1 MKHVLLVYFR
11 PFEHGVW
18 LSDAKL
24 LCHRARAHCQQRRS
38 LVSPNQGFWRSLCA
52 FEEQLG
58 ITERQAHLLYMMFP
72 ASPSQRDS
80 FPCRCSSLYV
90 LADLNPFLK
99 AWRR

>member
-1 MKHVLLVYFR
+1 MFLMILDARTLKSVLLVYSR
-11 PFEHGVW
+11 PFEHGVKFVW
-18 LSDAKL
+18 LSGVKL

-72 ASPSQRDS
+72 SKSKS
-80 FPCRCSSLYV
+80 TIL
-90 LADLNPFLK
+90 
-99 AWRR
+99 